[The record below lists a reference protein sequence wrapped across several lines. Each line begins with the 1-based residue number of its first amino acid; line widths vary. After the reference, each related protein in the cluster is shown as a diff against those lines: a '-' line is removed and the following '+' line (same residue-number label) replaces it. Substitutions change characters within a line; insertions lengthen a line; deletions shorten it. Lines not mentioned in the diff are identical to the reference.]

1 MLAKKNENFLN
12 DNISYR
18 VKYINSKH
26 YVNSNKNQQNKLTDI
41 NLPLTILKRRDIY
54 CRES

>member
-26 YVNSNKNQQNKLTDI
+26 YVNSNNQQNKLTDI